1 MRRVGYAG
9 IANLPTSKVA
19 VLLENG
25 SWVTLTAEQG
35 QRLVRSR
42 VEDGLPPIPV
52 IDAPSALPPRS
63 PVPGGRALRPGTTV
77 DVPPSIL
84 SGPLVLWSTRGSSL
98 RCERVIRYGG
108 GFEVELK
115 AIGLLDETAE
125 QPWGRSSRGFWQFH
139 GLRLT
144 VDFSN
149 GSEQRI
155 EDLTGGDRDGP
166 MTVSPFRRHGS
177 TDDTLWLWVV
187 PLPSDGAVRLVATWP
202 LRGIEGATAEFTV
215 LAA

>member
-1 MRRVGYAG
+1 MHRVGYAG
-9 IANLPTSKVA
+9 IAYLPTSKVA

-25 SWVTLTAEQG
+25 SWVTLSAEQG

-42 VEDGLPPIPV
+42 AEDRLPPIPV
-52 IDAPSALPPRS
+52 IDAPSTLPARN

-84 SGPLVLWSTRGSSL
+84 PGPLVLWSTGGDAL

-115 AIGLLDETAE
+115 APGLLDETAE
-125 QPWGRSSRGFWQFH
+125 QPWGRSTRGFWQFH
-139 GLRLT
+139 GLRLS
-144 VDFSN
+144 VGFSN
-149 GSEQRI
+149 GLEQRI
-155 EDLTGGDRDGP
+155 EDLTDEDRDGP
-166 MTVSPFRRHGS
+166 MMVSPFQRRGS
-177 TDDTLWLWVV
+177 SDDTLWLWVV
-187 PLPSDGAVRLVATWP
+187 PLPPDGAVRLVATWP